1 MLMSSSTTGQVVA
14 VTGGARGIGREIA
27 RTLAAAGARVAIG
40 DRDEAA
46 AVATAGE
53 LDGTVRG
60 FALDVTETDS
70 FRGFLTA
77 VESLWGP
84 IDVLVNNA
92 GVMWVGSFDEEPET
106 ATARMLE
113 VNLHGVIRGVRLAAP
128 AMRDRGR
135 GHIVTIASAAARLS
149 PPGESTY
156 AATKHGVLGYLT
168 GVREELRGT
177 GVHLSV
183 IMPSVVATEL
193 AAGTSTGAAKL
204 LQPTEVAA
212 AVLRVVERP
221 RFETT
226 LPRYIGPL
234 VRLAELLPQRL
245 RDRIF
250 RRMVPD
256 QVDATRDASVR
267 AGYERTL
274 TESTDP
280 GERR

>member
-1 MLMSSSTTGQVVA
+1 MSSSTTGQVVA

>member
-1 MLMSSSTTGQVVA
+1 MSSSTTGQVVA

-53 LDGTVRG
+53 LGGTVRG